1 MTAIVIGL
9 VLVVVAAYIV
19 VKSKQKK
26 AETPGVNAARS
37 NHHREGSLGNGENKS
52 TPRTDGKSK
61 SGTKVEGCGI
71 SAPQAGVK
79 PRNLSGGVGQSQANG
94 QRKERV
100 VASKPYTVDSLPFL
114 HDVFD
119 IDYSKKLFFQY
130 ELTDSQGLRYPLM
143 RVPQKGTAIKLPV
156 HGRNGKRGF
165 SERMLCNAI
174 SKYKLKGFY
183 DNLSVMVKGVAF
195 TPDLAYINV
204 AKGIFIDIEVDE
216 PYAGFE
222 KLPTHYKVGNGTVD
236 DRRNLSFTERGWIA
250 LRFSEKQIVEQC
262 DSCLKYVY
270 EVIRRMDTSV
280 AVPNALVKAPALKG
294 MEMWTLDEAKE
305 YIRDRYREKMLGIS
319 EFICASSATA
329 QMTLPD
335 YVGGNEIETNL
346 KRKEE
351 ERVWKRC
358 QATGKAQDYL
368 RLYPQGKFVD
378 EAKTDI
384 DKTLWTICQ
393 MHKEYRRY
401 LNETKFGKFKAE
413 AETLLQEQQRIE
425 KQRRLAEQQRIREIQ
440 DREERQRRE
449 AQAEQRRR
457 EDEERKRREAINYER
472 RQVST
477 NNPSTKTPS
486 SRGYA

>member
-1 MTAIVIGL
+1 M
-9 VLVVVAAYIV
+9 
-19 VKSKQKK
+19 
-26 AETPGVNAARS
+26 
-37 NHHREGSLGNGENKS
+37 
-52 TPRTDGKSK
+52 
-61 SGTKVEGCGI
+61 
-71 SAPQAGVK
+71 
-79 PRNLSGGVGQSQANG
+79 
-94 QRKERV
+94 
-100 VASKPYTVDSLPFL
+100 DSS
-114 HDVFD
+114 D
-119 IDYSKKLFFQY
+119 IDYRKKLYFQY

-156 HGRNGKRGF
+156 RGRNGKRGF
-165 SERMLCNAI
+165 SEQMLCNAI
-174 SKYKLKGFY
+174 SKYNLKGFY
-183 DNLSVMVKGVAF
+183 DNLSVVVKGVAF
-195 TPDLAYINV
+195 TPDLAYINM

-216 PYAGFE
+216 TYAGYE
-222 KLPTHYKVGNGTVD
+222 QLPIHYKVGNGTVD
-236 DRRNLSFTERGWIA
+236 DRRNVSFTERGWIV